1 MKKKPT
7 SLRRSMFMR
16 LGFNFYDVAVTIFCV
31 AFGLLC
37 FYPLWYCLVASVMPY
52 EEYVKGGLM
61 LWFKGIDLQ
70 YYIQIFSTKVYTNSL
85 LVSAVKTVLATALSV
100 LVTSAMAYA
109 VSKVHIRGMKLINA
123 LVVFNLFFAGGL
135 IPQYMLYKSLHLTG
149 NFWVMVL
156 PGTLNISYFIIMRN
170 YFSFSVSRELED
182 AAMIDGFYDPQTGA
196 FAALG
201 HGITDVDTGKLM
213 PLSRGMIAAVTL
225 FIAVINWNDYYS
237 YMMFI
242 GNKTKLQPFA
252 WVLHRM
258 LTDKSLMNQV
268 RNGAASLGFT
278 LPPPMALRMAT
289 IICATLPIIIIYP
302 FIQPYFTQGMTLGAV
317 KE

>member
-170 YFSFSVSRELED
+170 YFSFSVSREL
-182 AAMIDGFYDPQTGA
+182 
-196 FAALG
+196 
-201 HGITDVDTGKLM
+201 
-213 PLSRGMIAAVTL
+213 
-225 FIAVINWNDYYS
+225 
-237 YMMFI
+237 
-242 GNKTKLQPFA
+242 
-252 WVLHRM
+252 
-258 LTDKSLMNQV
+258 
-268 RNGAASLGFT
+268 
-278 LPPPMALRMAT
+278 
-289 IICATLPIIIIYP
+289 
-302 FIQPYFTQGMTLGAV
+302 
-317 KE
+317 

>member
-1 MKKKPT
+1 
-7 SLRRSMFMR
+7 
-16 LGFNFYDVAVTIFCV
+16 
-31 AFGLLC
+31 
-37 FYPLWYCLVASVMPY
+37 
-52 EEYVKGGLM
+52 
-61 LWFKGIDLQ
+61 
-70 YYIQIFSTKVYTNSL
+70 
-85 LVSAVKTVLATALSV
+85 
-100 LVTSAMAYA
+100 MAYA

-182 AAMIDGFYDPQTGA
+182 AAMIDGCNEV
-196 FAALG
+196 
-201 HGITDVDTGKLM
+201 GIFFRIVM

-225 FIAVINWNDYYS
+225 FIAVINWNDYYN

-289 IICATLPIIIIYP
+289 IICATLPIVIIYP
-302 FIQPYFTQGMTLGAV
+302 FIQPYFTKGMTLGAV

>member
-1 MKKKPT
+1 MKKKST

-52 EEYVKGGLM
+52 EEYIKGGLM

-182 AAMIDGFYDPQTGA
+182 AAMIDGCNEV
-196 FAALG
+196 
-201 HGITDVDTGKLM
+201 GIFFRIVM

>member
-1 MKKKPT
+1 M
-7 SLRRSMFMR
+7 
-16 LGFNFYDVAVTIFCV
+16 D
-31 AFGLLC
+31 
-37 FYPLWYCLVASVMPY
+37 
-52 EEYVKGGLM
+52 
-61 LWFKGIDLQ
+61 
-70 YYIQIFSTKVYTNSL
+70 
-85 LVSAVKTVLATALSV
+85 
-100 LVTSAMAYA
+100 
-109 VSKVHIRGMKLINA
+109 
-123 LVVFNLFFAGGL
+123 
-135 IPQYMLYKSLHLTG
+135 
-149 NFWVMVL
+149 
-156 PGTLNISYFIIMRN
+156 
-170 YFSFSVSRELED
+170 
-182 AAMIDGFYDPQTGA
+182 
-196 FAALG
+196 
-201 HGITDVDTGKLM
+201 
-213 PLSRGMIAAVTL
+213 
-225 FIAVINWNDYYS
+225 AVINWNDYYS

>member
-1 MKKKPT
+1 
-7 SLRRSMFMR
+7 
-16 LGFNFYDVAVTIFCV
+16 
-31 AFGLLC
+31 
-37 FYPLWYCLVASVMPY
+37 
-52 EEYVKGGLM
+52 
-61 LWFKGIDLQ
+61 
-70 YYIQIFSTKVYTNSL
+70 
-85 LVSAVKTVLATALSV
+85 
-100 LVTSAMAYA
+100 
-109 VSKVHIRGMKLINA
+109 
-123 LVVFNLFFAGGL
+123 
-135 IPQYMLYKSLHLTG
+135 
-149 NFWVMVL
+149 
-156 PGTLNISYFIIMRN
+156 MRN

-182 AAMIDGFYDPQTGA
+182 AAMIDGCNEV
-196 FAALG
+196 
-201 HGITDVDTGKLM
+201 GIFFRIVM

-225 FIAVINWNDYYS
+225 FIAVINWNDYYN

-289 IICATLPIIIIYP
+289 IICATLPIVIIYP
-302 FIQPYFTQGMTLGAV
+302 FIQPYFTKGMTLGAV

>member
-182 AAMIDGFYDPQTGA
+182 AAMIDGCNPIQIFFKVVFPILKPT
-196 FAALG
+196 
-201 HGITDVDTGKLM
+201 
-213 PLSRGMIAAVTL
+213 MISTAILETMWV
-225 FIAVINWNDYYS
+225 WNDYLLP
-237 YMMFI
+237 
-242 GNKTKLQPFA
+242 TL
-252 WVLHRM
+252 VLDIKKYR
-258 LTDKSLMNQV
+258 TI
-268 RNGAASLGFT
+268 
-278 LPPPMALRMAT
+278 PMAIQYFRGGYGRVELAPMMAC
-289 IICATLPIIIIYP
+289 IIIAIIPIIILY
-302 FIQPYFTQGMTLGAV
+302 MTCQKYIIEGVVAGAV
-317 KE
+317 KG

>member
-182 AAMIDGFYDPQTGA
+182 AAMIDGCSNTKMF
-196 FAALG
+196 LR
-201 HGITDVDTGKLM
+201 IVM
-213 PLSRGMIAAVTL
+213 PLAMPM
-225 FIAVINWNDYYS
+225 IAVIMLYYLVTHWNVYFRALLYISDPDKYPLQLYLRNILLFDQMLD
-237 YMMFI
+237 MME
-242 GNKTKLQPFA
+242 GDAEALEAMTRRLQLRASIKYGIVVVSSLPVLILYPLLQKYFA
-252 WVLHRM
+252 KGVM
-258 LTDKSLMNQV
+258 V
-268 RNGAASLGFT
+268 
-278 LPPPMALRMAT
+278 
-289 IICATLPIIIIYP
+289 
-302 FIQPYFTQGMTLGAV
+302 GAV
-317 KE
+317 KG

>member
-1 MKKKPT
+1 MKKKPAP
-7 SLRRSMFMR
+7 LRRSMFMR

-182 AAMIDGFYDPQTGA
+182 AAMIDGCSPPQT
-196 FAALG
+196 FFLIVLPILKPTLVSV
-201 HGITDVDTGKLM
+201 GILEAMWV
-213 PLSRGMIAAVTL
+213 
-225 FIAVINWNDYYS
+225 WNDYLLPTLVLDIKKYKTIPMLIQYFRGS
-237 YMMFI
+237 YGKVEMGPMMASI
-242 GNKTKLQPFA
+242 
-252 WVLHRM
+252 M
-258 LTDKSLMNQV
+258 LTVIPIVIVYLLGQKHIIKGV
-268 RNGAASLGFT
+268 AA
-278 LPPPMALRMAT
+278 
-289 IICATLPIIIIYP
+289 
-302 FIQPYFTQGMTLGAV
+302 GAV
-317 KE
+317 KG

>member
-1 MKKKPT
+1 
-7 SLRRSMFMR
+7 
-16 LGFNFYDVAVTIFCV
+16 
-31 AFGLLC
+31 
-37 FYPLWYCLVASVMPY
+37 
-52 EEYVKGGLM
+52 
-61 LWFKGIDLQ
+61 
-70 YYIQIFSTKVYTNSL
+70 
-85 LVSAVKTVLATALSV
+85 
-100 LVTSAMAYA
+100 
-109 VSKVHIRGMKLINA
+109 
-123 LVVFNLFFAGGL
+123 
-135 IPQYMLYKSLHLTG
+135 MLYKSLHRTG

-182 AAMIDGFYDPQTGA
+182 AAMIDGCNEV
-196 FAALG
+196 
-201 HGITDVDTGKLM
+201 GIFFRIVM

>member
-1 MKKKPT
+1 M
-7 SLRRSMFMR
+7 
-16 LGFNFYDVAVTIFCV
+16 
-31 AFGLLC
+31 
-37 FYPLWYCLVASVMPY
+37 
-52 EEYVKGGLM
+52 
-61 LWFKGIDLQ
+61 
-70 YYIQIFSTKVYTNSL
+70 
-85 LVSAVKTVLATALSV
+85 
-100 LVTSAMAYA
+100 
-109 VSKVHIRGMKLINA
+109 
-123 LVVFNLFFAGGL
+123 
-135 IPQYMLYKSLHLTG
+135 
-149 NFWVMVL
+149 

-182 AAMIDGFYDPQTGA
+182 AAMIDGCNEV
-196 FAALG
+196 
-201 HGITDVDTGKLM
+201 GIFFRIVM

>member
-7 SLRRSMFMR
+7 SLRRSMFRR

-182 AAMIDGFYDPQTGA
+182 AAMSREPDGTFNEAYCKWCYADGKFVYGSREELTEFLA
-196 FAALG
+196 G
-201 HGITDVDTGKLM
+201 HM
-213 PLSRGMIAAVTL
+213 S
-225 FIAVINWNDYYS
+225 S
-237 YMMFI
+237 E
-242 GNKTKLQPFA
+242 A
-252 WVLHRM
+252 WPPE
-258 LTDKSLMNQV
+258 QV
-268 RNGAASLGFT
+268 RAYLEEM
-278 LPPPMALRMAT
+278 LPKLDHW
-289 IICATLPIIIIYP
+289 
-302 FIQPYFTQGMTLGAV
+302 
-317 KE
+317 KETP

>member
-1 MKKKPT
+1 MKKKPA
-7 SLRRSMFMR
+7 SLRRSMYMR
-16 LGFNFYDVAVTIFCV
+16 LGFNFYDVFVTVVCV

-61 LWFKGIDLQ
+61 LWFKGFDLQ

-123 LVVFNLFFAGGL
+123 LVVFNLFFTGGL

-182 AAMIDGFYDPQTGA
+182 AAMIDGCN
-196 FAALG
+196 
-201 HGITDVDTGKLM
+201 
-213 PLSRGMIAAVTL
+213 PLQIFFKVVCPILKPTMISTAILETMWV
-225 FIAVINWNDYYS
+225 WNDYLLP
-237 YMMFI
+237 
-242 GNKTKLQPFA
+242 TL
-252 WVLHRM
+252 VLDIKQYR
-258 LTDKSLMNQV
+258 TI
-268 RNGAASLGFT
+268 
-278 LPPPMALRMAT
+278 PMAIQYFRGSYGKVEMAPMMACIMIT
-289 IICATLPIIIIYP
+289 VIPVIVLYLACQKSMLD
-302 FIQPYFTQGMTLGAV
+302 LW
-317 KE
+317 